1 MHCILQASWNRSEGS
16 LTVEKGLG
24 HDLKAKFLRRF
35 FGDSK
40 ASPKHEIVLNVSGDY
55 RYSNCKGKP
64 KGVCSQARENQ
75 VRIQHAN
82 AAVVFKTRASGSGHH
97 YDAAGLLERPIT
109 P

>member
-16 LTVEKGLG
+16 LTVEKGLE

-55 RYSNCKGKP
+55 
-64 KGVCSQARENQ
+64 
-75 VRIQHAN
+75 
-82 AAVVFKTRASGSGHH
+82 
-97 YDAAGLLERPIT
+97 
-109 P
+109 